1 MAMMKVAV
9 MQTMPMVIELG
20 MVSERR

>member
-1 MAMMKVAV
+1 MAMMKVVV